1 MLQSVLGPSATQS
14 IKQDAADETAGQ
26 VECLDGSFQYR
37 LIWRPHVAEGPS
49 QSGCLVVGFITDIK
63 VPYPMFWMNVLPF
76 HRYRV
81 DCPGWSW
88 EIMVELNSPNGKLQ
102 KFVHF
107 YSR

>member
-63 VPYPMFWMNVLPF
+63 VPYPMFWMNVLPASISSKSF
-76 HRYRV
+76 PQVSRGLPR
-81 DCPGWSW
+81 
-88 EIMVELNSPNGKLQ
+88 MELGDNG
-102 KFVHF
+102 
-107 YSR
+107 RAE